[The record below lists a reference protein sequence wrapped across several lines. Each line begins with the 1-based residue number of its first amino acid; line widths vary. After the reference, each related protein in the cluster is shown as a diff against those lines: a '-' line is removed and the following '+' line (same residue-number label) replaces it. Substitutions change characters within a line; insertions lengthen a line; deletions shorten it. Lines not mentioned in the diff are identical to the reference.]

1 MEKTS
6 NINIRIDDKLK
17 KEAEKLFN
25 DLGMNMSSA
34 INVFLKQ
41 SVREQ
46 KIPFEI
52 RKEYPNYDTDM
63 AIAETNS
70 TDYNDSKTYDSVDE
84 LFKEL
89 DKWNIR

>member
-25 DLGMNMSSA
+25 DLGINMSSA

-46 KIPFEI
+46 KIPFQI
-52 RKEYPNYDTDM
+52 RKEYPNYDTD
-63 AIAETNS
+63 S

-89 DKWNIR
+89 DK

>member
-63 AIAETNS
+63 AIAETDS

>member
-1 MEKTS
+1 
-6 NINIRIDDKLK
+6 
-17 KEAEKLFN
+17 
-25 DLGMNMSSA
+25 MSSA

-52 RKEYPNYDTDM
+52 RKEYPNYDND
-63 AIAETNS
+63 S

-89 DKWNIR
+89 DK

>member
-1 MEKTS
+1 
-6 NINIRIDDKLK
+6 
-17 KEAEKLFN
+17 
-25 DLGMNMSSA
+25 MSSA

-52 RKEYPNYDTDM
+52 RKEYPNYDADM
-63 AIAETNS
+63 AIAETDS
-70 TDYNDSKTYDSVDE
+70 TDYNDSKTYDSVEE

-89 DKWNIR
+89 DK

>member
-25 DLGMNMSSA
+25 NLGINMSSV

-63 AIAETNS
+63 AIAETDS

-89 DKWNIR
+89 DK

>member
-25 DLGMNMSSA
+25 DLGINMSAA

-63 AIAETNS
+63 AIAETDS
-70 TDYNDSKTYDSVDE
+70 TDYNDSKTYDSVDD

-89 DKWNIR
+89 DK

>member
-25 DLGMNMSSA
+25 DLGINMSSA

-46 KIPFEI
+46 KIPF
-52 RKEYPNYDTDM
+52 
-63 AIAETNS
+63 
-70 TDYNDSKTYDSVDE
+70 
-84 LFKEL
+84 
-89 DKWNIR
+89 

>member
-25 DLGMNMSSA
+25 DLGINMSSA

-52 RKEYPNYDTDM
+52 RKEYPNYDTD
-63 AIAETNS
+63 S

-89 DKWNIR
+89 DK

>member
-1 MEKTS
+1 
-6 NINIRIDDKLK
+6 
-17 KEAEKLFN
+17 
-25 DLGMNMSSA
+25 MSSA

-63 AIAETNS
+63 AIAETDS
-70 TDYNDSKTYDSVDE
+70 TDYNDSKTYDSVEE

>member
-6 NINIRIDDKLK
+6 NINIRIDDELK

-25 DLGMNMSSA
+25 DLGINMSSA

-63 AIAETNS
+63 AIAETDS

-89 DKWNIR
+89 DK

>member
-63 AIAETNS
+63 AIAETDS
-70 TDYNDSKTYDSVDE
+70 TDYNDSKTYDSVEE

-89 DKWNIR
+89 DK

>member
-70 TDYNDSKTYDSVDE
+70 TDYNDSKTYDSVDD

>member
-25 DLGMNMSSA
+25 NLGINMSSA

-63 AIAETNS
+63 AIAETDS

-89 DKWNIR
+89 DK

>member
-25 DLGMNMSSA
+25 DLGINMSSA

-63 AIAETNS
+63 AIAETDS

-89 DKWNIR
+89 DK

>member
-52 RKEYPNYDTDM
+52 RKEYPNYDTD
-63 AIAETNS
+63 S

-89 DKWNIR
+89 DK

>member
-25 DLGMNMSSA
+25 DLGINMSSA

-63 AIAETNS
+63 AIAETDS
-70 TDYNDSKTYDSVDE
+70 TDYNDSKTYDSVEE

-89 DKWNIR
+89 DK

>member
-25 DLGMNMSSA
+25 DLGINMSSA

-70 TDYNDSKTYDSVDE
+70 TDYNDYKTYDSVDE

-89 DKWNIR
+89 DK

>member
-25 DLGMNMSSA
+25 DLGINMSSA

-63 AIAETNS
+63 AIAETDS
-70 TDYNDSKTYDSVDE
+70 TDYNDSKTYDSVEE

>member
-1 MEKTS
+1 MKKTS

-25 DLGMNMSSA
+25 DLGINMSSA

-63 AIAETNS
+63 AIAETDS

-89 DKWNIR
+89 DK

>member
-6 NINIRIDDKLK
+6 NINIRIDDELK

-25 DLGMNMSSA
+25 DLGINMSSA

-89 DKWNIR
+89 DK

>member
-25 DLGMNMSSA
+25 NLGINMSSA

-41 SVREQ
+41 SVREH

-52 RKEYPNYDTDM
+52 RQEYPNYDTDM
-63 AIAETNS
+63 AITDTNS

-89 DKWNIR
+89 DK

>member
-25 DLGMNMSSA
+25 DLGINMSSA

-63 AIAETNS
+63 AIAETDS

-84 LFKEL
+84 LFREL
-89 DKWNIR
+89 DK

>member
-89 DKWNIR
+89 DK

>member
-17 KEAEKLFN
+17 KEAEKLCN
-25 DLGMNMSSA
+25 DLGINMSSA

-63 AIAETNS
+63 AIAETDS

-89 DKWNIR
+89 DK

>member
-25 DLGMNMSSA
+25 DLGINMSSA

-63 AIAETNS
+63 AIAETDS
-70 TDYNDSKTYDSVDE
+70 KDYNNSKTYDSVDE
-84 LFKEL
+84 LFREL

>member
-25 DLGMNMSSA
+25 DLRINMSSA

-89 DKWNIR
+89 DK

>member
-1 MEKTS
+1 
-6 NINIRIDDKLK
+6 
-17 KEAEKLFN
+17 
-25 DLGMNMSSA
+25 MNMSSA

-52 RKEYPNYDTDM
+52 RKEYPNYDTD
-63 AIAETNS
+63 S
-70 TDYNDSKTYDSVDE
+70 TDYNDSKTYDSVEE

>member
-25 DLGMNMSSA
+25 DLGINMSSA

-52 RKEYPNYDTDM
+52 RK
-63 AIAETNS
+63 
-70 TDYNDSKTYDSVDE
+70 
-84 LFKEL
+84 
-89 DKWNIR
+89 NIQIMILIWLSLRLIVQIIMILKHMIL

>member
-25 DLGMNMSSA
+25 DLGINMSSA

-63 AIAETNS
+63 AIAETDS
-70 TDYNDSKTYDSVDE
+70 IDYNDSKTYDSVDE

-89 DKWNIR
+89 DK

>member
-25 DLGMNMSSA
+25 DLGINMSSA

-89 DKWNIR
+89 DK

>member
-25 DLGMNMSSA
+25 DLGINMSSA

-63 AIAETNS
+63 AIAETDS

>member
-25 DLGMNMSSA
+25 DLGINMSSA

-63 AIAETNS
+63 AIAETDS
-70 TDYNDSKTYDSVDE
+70 IDYNDSKTYDSVDE